1 MVALSTAGTNTGSN
15 RSFNNTLLVA
25 LSTADTNKWSTLLEK
40 RDRTSE
46 LKVTAVE
53 YERTGPIRQRQR
65 RLTKAQVVEMAARYQ
80 EGATVYELAADFGC
94 NRTTVAARLKKAGIV
109 MRLQPSSKEVIHEM
123 VRLYQSGLSLADV
136 GFQVGTS
143 AGTVLRY
150 LSDHGV
156 KTRDT
161 HGRERHPCSSICE
174 ES

>member
-1 MVALSTAGTNTGSN
+1 MSRDTTK
-15 RSFNNTLLVA
+15 VA

-40 RDRTSE
+40 RHRTSKSE
-46 LKVTAVE
+46 ATPVD
-53 YERTGPIRQRQR
+53 YERTGPILQRQR
-65 RLTKAQVVEMAARYQ
+65 RLTKAQVIEIAARYE

-109 MRLQPSSKEVIHEM
+109 MRLQPSSKEVVHEM

-156 KTRDT
+156 RTRDT